1 MTLASSYLLEREALN
16 SWRLISRQRTLPE
29 GRSELQPKQLWI
41 QTAQL
46 AFVFGFSQKEPSQNV
61 RPLQSLVLQP
71 LVTPT
76 EGSTSLLG
84 DGFYSTALAR
94 ALLPSPSQTCTVGTA
109 AEKGPCEF

>member
-29 GRSELQPKQLWI
+29 GRSELQPKQPWI

-61 RPLQSLVLQP
+61 QPLHSLVLQP
-71 LVTPT
+71 LVSLT
-76 EGSTSLLG
+76 EGFVSLLG
-84 DGFYSTALAR
+84 DGFYITALAR
-94 ALLPSPSQTCTVGTA
+94 ALLLAPSQTCTVGTVVG
-109 AEKGPCEF
+109 KSPREF